1 MKKTLPLLLVIFLLG
16 GCAQYS
22 AILAQPEKSVSDD
35 QSVRKYADENTS
47 YRIGKMSDKWRR
59 LWGYDADMAFFNDEN
74 KATIVVNSTCG
85 IQKQVPLTALRNH
98 LLFDMT
104 DRLILEQEK
113 TEIDMREGLRSLVQ
127 GRLDGGLFKMEIF
140 LVLID
145 NCVYDFV
152 YIVNLEK
159 YKECRPDFISV
170 VKGFHARRDG

>member
-1 MKKTLPLLLVIFLLG
+1 MKKTLTLLLMIFLLA

-22 AILAQPEKSVSDD
+22 ASLVEKQKPATEDLSVP
-35 QSVRKYADENTS
+35 KYADESTS
-47 YRIGKMSDKWRR
+47 YKIGVLPDEWRR
-59 LWGYDADMAFFNDEN
+59 LWGYDADMAFFNDQH

-113 TEIDMREGLRSLVQ
+113 TEVDMREGLRSLVQ
-127 GRLDGGLFKMEIF
+127 GRLDGGLFKMEVF

-152 YIVNLEK
+152 YIVSLEK
-159 YKECRPDFISV
+159 FSECRPDFINL
-170 VKGFHARRDG
+170 VKGFHARRQG